1 MGITCSLCM
10 KEEESIHLTDTTCHH
25 CNTVFMDQESLN
37 EHECSISNYL
47 IQDMIQFIFY

>member
-25 CNTVFMDQESLN
+25 CNTVFMDQESLWGRIQRGN
-37 EHECSISNYL
+37 LTVSNCWISSG
-47 IQDMIQFIFY
+47 D